1 MRYRQMLPSYQGQR
15 YGVGRMGEHRGYTYF
30 RDLKG
35 GAVGGLAGLRLV
47 SSAMAN
53 QLQERLRWMRR
64 NLRN

>member
-1 MRYRQMLPSYQGQR
+1 MRYRQMFPSYQGER
-15 YGVGRMGEHRGYTYF
+15 YGVARIGEHRGYTSF
-30 RDLKG
+30 CDLKG
-35 GAVGGLAGLRLV
+35 GAVGGLAGFRLV